1 MLSHMEAFRGIPP
14 VSAPSLSVSQVQDE
28 ETQDKIRQPVSKA
41 IHQNRL
47 KMVRCP
53 ILVPAEGSLSTHT
66 VMLLVVRLSDLEEVT
81 RLS

>member
-1 MLSHMEAFRGIPP
+1 MEALGGFLLLALP
-14 VSAPSLSVSQVQDE
+14 LSVSQVQDE

-41 IHQNRL
+41 IQRNRL

-53 ILVPAEGSLSTHT
+53 ILVPAEESLSTHT
-66 VMLLVVRLSDLEEVT
+66 VMLLVVRLSDPEGVT